1 MKINKLFIVAAC
13 ASTLFASCGETA
25 ANRQRQYANASLADG
40 DAFAMIKFVGE
51 NGNYLVNLADVAAK
65 QSASTEVKN
74 VAAKIKEA
82 YATVLPELDGLA
94 KELHVGEAQRGVPA
108 LQVPVSIAGS
118 DSTAVFNDKAFLAL
132 IVEKQGEINSRLS
145 HEEHNTNK
153 AVIHISEESLKKVEE
168 IYKLAGGKVEEHGH
182 H

>member
-108 LQVPVSIAGS
+108 LQVPVSIVGS
-118 DSTAVFNDKAFLAL
+118 DSTTVFNDKAFLAL
-132 IVEKQGEINSRLS
+132 VVEKQGEINSRLS

>member
-1 MKINKLFIVAAC
+1 MKINKLFIAAAC

-65 QSASTEVKN
+65 QSTSAEVKN

-82 YATVLPELDGLA
+82 YATVLPELDGLS
-94 KELHVGEAQRGVPA
+94 KELHVGDTQRGVPTF
-108 LQVPVSIAGS
+108 QTPTSIGS
-118 DSTAVFNDKAFLAL
+118 DSTAAFNDKAFLAL
-132 IVEKQGEINSRLS
+132 VMEKQGEINSRLS

-153 AVIHISEESLKKVEE
+153 EVIHISEESLKKVEE
-168 IYKLAGGKVEEHGH
+168 IYKLAGGKVEGHGH

>member
-1 MKINKLFIVAAC
+1 MKINKLFVVAAC
-13 ASTLFASCGETA
+13 ASTVFASCGETA

-51 NGNYLVNLADVAAK
+51 EGNYLVNLADVAAK
-65 QSASTEVKN
+65 QSTSAEVKN

-94 KELHVGEAQRGVPA
+94 KELHVGDAQRGVPA
-108 LQVPVSIAGS
+108 FQTPASIGS
-118 DSTAVFNDKAFLAL
+118 DSTAAFNDKAFLAVVL
-132 IVEKQGEINSRLS
+132 AKQGEINSRLTR
-145 HEEHNTNK
+145 EELNTNHN
-153 AVIHISEESLKKVEE
+153 VIHVSEESLKKVEE
-168 IYKLAGGKVEEHGH
+168 IYKLAGGKAEGHGH

>member
-1 MKINKLFIVAAC
+1 MKINKLFVVAAC
-13 ASTLFASCGETA
+13 ASTLLASCGETA
-25 ANRQRQYANASLADG
+25 ADRQRQYANASLADG

-65 QSASTEVKN
+65 QSSSAEVKN
-74 VAAKIKEA
+74 LAAKIKES

-94 KELHVGEAQRGVPA
+94 KELHVGDAQRGVPTF
-108 LQVPVSIAGS
+108 QVPASIGS
-118 DSTAVFNDKAFLAL
+118 DNTKAFNDKAFLAVVL
-132 IVEKQGEINSRLS
+132 EKQGEINSRLS

-153 AVIHISEESLKKVEE
+153 DVIHVSEESLKKVEE
-168 IYKLAGGKVEEHGH
+168 IYKLAGGKAEAHGH

>member
-13 ASTLFASCGETA
+13 ASTLFASCGQTA
-25 ANRQRQYANASLADG
+25 ADRQRQYSNASLADG

-65 QSASTEVKN
+65 QSTSTEVKN

-82 YATVLPELDGLA
+82 YATVLPELDNLA

-108 LQVPVSIAGS
+108 FQVPASVGS
-118 DSTAVFNDKAFLAL
+118 DSTAAFNDKAFLAL
-132 IVEKQGEINSRLS
+132 VVKKQGEINTRLS

-153 AVIHISEESLKKVEE
+153 DVIHLSEESLKKVEE
-168 IYKLAGGKVEEHGH
+168 IYKLAGGKVEEHH